1 MSELELLKEKTR
13 TLILR
18 YNPNHDSK
26 GRFSSSNGSGG
37 GSDGGSSSSGGSGS
51 SNGKAKSQVDEK
63 TNLVKSRLS
72 NDIKPFKKESSVDMK
87 KVEERAGVGGA
98 DAKKCVDVAESVY
111 STAAA
116 KEPAITKDVVSAV
129 DGVDGKMY
137 GLNSRLKQP
146 TSMAGK
152 IGADAHDDGITFD
165 QAGSKIKDAVRYTAV
180 VDDSNF
186 TSGYNSI
193 KSNLEN
199 KGYKEV
205 RCKNFYQSYA
215 DGKSDQKAVQCIYE
229 DPSGYKFEL
238 QFHTPR
244 SQGAKEL
251 NHPLYEEQRNATTS
265 DKRRKE
271 LSAQMKS
278 YAEEVPNP
286 KGVLTIKSHG

>member
-1 MSELELLKEKTR
+1 MGALEIEKLKTE
-13 TLILR
+13 TLMLR
-18 YNPNHDSK
+18 FNPNHDNK
-26 GRFSSSNGSGG
+26 GRFAPKGGAGG
-37 GSDGGSSSSGGSGS
+37 GGAVGGAQKGSP
-51 SNGKAKSQVDEK
+51 KALVDEK
-63 TNLVKSRLS
+63 TELVKSRLS
-72 NDIKPFKKESSVDMK
+72 NEVKPFKKEDQVKMAEVK
-87 KVEERAGVGGA
+87 ERGGVN
-98 DAKKCVDVAESVY
+98 DAEAKQCVDVAEKVY
-111 STAAA
+111 SDAAA
-116 KEPAITKDVVSAV
+116 REPAITKDVVSAV

-137 GLNSRLKQP
+137 GLDFRLKQP

-152 IGADAHDDGITFD
+152 IGADAKSDGLTFD
-165 QAGSKIKDAVRYTAV
+165 QAGANVKDAVRYTAV
-180 VDDSNF
+180 VDEKNF
-186 TSGYNSI
+186 TSGYESI

-215 DGKSDQKAVQCIYE
+215 DGKADQKAIQCVYA

-238 QFHTPR
+238 QFHTQR

-265 DKRRKE
+265 DKRRKQ

-286 KGVLTIKSHG
+286 KGVLTIRSHG

>member
-1 MSELELLKEKTR
+1 MSELDLLKEKTR

-26 GRFSSSNGSGG
+26 GRFSSSNGFGG
-37 GSDGGSSSSGGSGS
+37 GSSGGSSSSGGSGS

-72 NDIKPFKKESSVDMK
+72 NEVKPFKKESSVDMSE
-87 KVEERAGVGGA
+87 VEERGGVGEA
-98 DAKKCVDVAESVY
+98 DAKKCADIAESIY

-152 IGADAHDDGITFD
+152 IGDDARVKGITFD
-165 QAGSKIKDAVRYTAV
+165 EAGSDIKDAVRYTAV
-180 VDDSNF
+180 VNEGNF
-186 TSGYNSI
+186 TNGYKSI
-193 KSNLEN
+193 KSNLES

-215 DGKSDQKAVQCIYE
+215 DGKSDQKAVQCVYA

-251 NHPLYEEQRNATTS
+251 NHPLYEEQRKATTS
-265 DKRRKE
+265 SKKKAQ